1 MMGSGNKQLNNQIKR
16 KRQQYLEIQDIDGIS
31 NDENPNTYINSYN
44 INNNISNIN
53 NVTKQN
59 NRMNINNNNNSNIKN
74 KIYDNKNNIN
84 NNSGNNTSDINNSN
98 INKVLLILRNEFK
111 KKDERIKSLE
121 LKVADLE
128 RKINMIKSQNSSP
141 IQNNNNNI
149 INENNLNNKNIN
161 LPLNKNFTFAEK
173 NSGEINNN
181 KVDTGTDRAKI
192 DYYYRQMNS
201 SNQYKVNNNK
211 NMLENNYSN
220 KNNVLNEGLKENS
233 MTDNSKKSQSK
244 NEVKLYLKEVK
255 GKVEPYIFKEF
266 IKNIKLLTSSKETN
280 GIDRNIIVE
289 NVKLLFGE
297 QYKDLFI
304 KFESIIGVNE

>member
-1 MMGSGNKQLNNQIKR
+1 MMGSGNKQFNNQIKR
-16 KRQQYLEIQDIDGIS
+16 KHQQYLEIQDLEGIT
-31 NDENPNTYINSYN
+31 NDEKPNSYQNSYN
-44 INNNISNIN
+44 INNNISNTN
-53 NVTKQN
+53 NVTKKN
-59 NRMNINNNNNSNIKN
+59 NRININNNNIKN

-128 RKINMIKSQNSSP
+128 RKINMIKSRNSYP
-141 IQNNNNNI
+141 IQNNNNM

-161 LPLNKNFTFAEK
+161 LPLNKNFTFGEK
-173 NSGEINNN
+173 NSGEINNI
-181 KVDTGTDRAKI
+181 KVDTGIDRYKI
-192 DYYYRQMNS
+192 DSYYPQINS
-201 SNQYKVNNNK
+201 SNQFKVNNNK
-211 NMLENNYSN
+211 NIFENNYSN
-220 KNNVLNEGLKENS
+220 KNNALNEGLKENS
-233 MTDNSKKSQSK
+233 MTENSKKSQSK

-280 GIDRNIIVE
+280 EIDRNKIVE

-297 QYKDLFI
+297 EYKDLFI